1 MAKVAFR
8 DGLLTVTRRQKDEAR
23 VETHGPHSSWTWLTR

>member
-23 VETHGPHSSWTWLTR
+23 VEHAGLIHPGLG